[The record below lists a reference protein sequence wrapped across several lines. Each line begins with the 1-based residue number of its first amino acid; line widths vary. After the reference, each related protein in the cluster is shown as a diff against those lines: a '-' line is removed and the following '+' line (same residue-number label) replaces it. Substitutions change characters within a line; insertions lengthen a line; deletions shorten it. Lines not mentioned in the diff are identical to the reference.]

1 MMENSSSVPIG
12 LAASS
17 PLAATNLSTVDEPSA
32 AAGGASPD
40 HNSTNSHA
48 ASSGAA
54 AATAVEDMNMVAS
67 SVPLEEQQMMAA
79 QQASPPAEFM
89 VSNTSGLIPSCAPAP
104 LVEVKL
110 FVGRLPRTHTEEMIR
125 PLFAQYGSVVE
136 VVVIRDKQTQQHKG
150 SAFVR
155 MASICQAD
163 LAIRSL
169 NNIKV
174 VDASMGPLTVKY
186 AIGELENLGLPAT
199 AIDPT
204 IDQAKLFVGSLPKTV
219 TESQVRDLFGRF
231 GTIDEVFIMKDN
243 SGMPK
248 GCAFVKFAYKEQAMF
263 AMNQLNGKMT
273 VQGASR
279 PVEVRFAAPRRP
291 PGEKDA
297 MVGGGVVGMA
307 GGPMG
312 GYAAAGQMMGFG
324 GRVGMGGGGGGTN
337 STPRQVGG
345 WKEYFSNDGRPYFHN
360 EITNMTQWERPV
372 EFEDTM
378 MMVGGG
384 AFGGLGGGGGGG
396 QEPTGPAGSNIFI
409 FHIPNEW
416 TQQDLIHNFGSFGT
430 VISGRIAQDRQTGR
444 NRGFAFVS
452 YDNPDAASNAVSNMN
467 GFMACGK
474 RLKVTIKKGEE
485 GSAMGVKD
493 GGMLA
498 AAGQVAQNFA
508 GGGGGWQQ
516 HAQQPPTQPAAV
528 GGGAPGGFGGGG
540 FGGGPHRFTPY

>member
-1 MMENSSSVPIG
+1 MEASAVVSTSPPSLPMTVVSEEPAPPATTTTATTTPCSVSI
-12 LAASS
+12 SDEV
-17 PLAATNLSTVDEPSA
+17 TNRMA
-32 AAGGASPD
+32 
-40 HNSTNSHA
+40 
-48 ASSGAA
+48 
-54 AATAVEDMNMVAS
+54 
-67 SVPLEEQQMMAA
+67 LEEQPAVVL
-79 QQASPPAEFM
+79 QQTAEQFLQG
-89 VSNTSGLIPSCAPAP
+89 SSGLIPSCSPAP

-125 PLFAQYGSVVE
+125 PLFAQYGTVVE

-155 MASICQAD
+155 MSSICQGD

-169 NNIKV
+169 NNVKV
-174 VDASMGPLTVKY
+174 VDPAMGPLTVKY

-199 AIDPT
+199 AIDPNV
-204 IDQAKLFVGSLPKTV
+204 DQAKLFVGSLPKTV

-243 SGMPK
+243 SGMAK

-279 PVEVRFAAPRRP
+279 PVEVRFAAPRRA
-291 PGEKDA
+291 PGDKEP
-297 MVGGGVVGMA
+297 VGGAM

-312 GYAAAGQMMGFG
+312 AYGSGGAQLMGFG
-324 GRVGMGGGGGGTN
+324 GVGSMGGAPRAAMGGGASSN
-337 STPRQVGG
+337 NAPRQVGG
-345 WKEYFSNDGRPYFHN
+345 WKEYFSNEGRPYFHN
-360 EITNMTQWERPV
+360 EITNMTQWERPA
-372 EFEDTM
+372 EFDDPTM
-378 MMVGGG
+378 
-384 AFGGLGGGGGGG
+384 GGGGGIGSMGGAGGG
-396 QEPTGPAGSNIFI
+396 QEATGPAGANIFI

-416 TQQDLIHNFGSFGT
+416 TQQDLLQNFGSFGN

-452 YDNPDAASNAVSNMN
+452 YDNADSASTAVNNMN

-485 GSAMGVKD
+485 GSALPSKDLGVPMPSVGMMGSAGQAV
-493 GGMLA
+493 GAQNFGAWQGAA
-498 AAGQVAQNFA
+498 AAGGAVPQAVA
-508 GGGGGWQQ
+508 GGPG
-516 HAQQPPTQPAAV
+516 TF
-528 GGGAPGGFGGGG
+528 GGFGGGQ
-540 FGGGPHRFTPY
+540 HRFTPY

>member
-1 MMENSSSVPIG
+1 METSPVLSSSPAPVSMFP
-12 LAASS
+12 
-17 PLAATNLSTVDEPSA
+17 
-32 AAGGASPD
+32 
-40 HNSTNSHA
+40 
-48 ASSGAA
+48 
-54 AATAVEDMNMVAS
+54 
-67 SVPLEEQQMMAA
+67 EE
-79 QQASPPAEFM
+79 ASPPVTSANTVTSSTPPAAAKEDINITNAMEETGGEQFLAP
-89 VSNTSGLIPSCAPAP
+89 TSGLVPSCAPAP

-125 PLFAQYGSVVE
+125 PLFAQYGTVVE

-169 NNIKV
+169 NNVKV
-174 VDASMGPLTVKY
+174 VDPSMGPLTVKY

-199 AIDPT
+199 AIDPNV
-204 IDQAKLFVGSLPKTV
+204 DQAKLFVGSLPKTV

-248 GCAFVKFAYKEQAMF
+248 GCAFVKFSYKEQAMF

-291 PGEKDA
+291 PGEKE
-297 MVGGGVVGMA
+297 MVGAPMGA
-307 GGPMG
+307 MG
-312 GYAAAGQMMGFG
+312 GYGGGGQMMAF
-324 GRVGMGGGGGGTN
+324 GGGGGGMAARGAMGGTN
-337 STPRQVGG
+337 TAPRQVGG

-372 EFEDTM
+372 EFEDPM
-378 MMVGGG
+378 MSG
-384 AFGGLGGGGGGG
+384 AFGAMAGGGGG
-396 QEPTGPAGSNIFI
+396 QEATGPAGANIFI

-416 TQQDLIHNFGSFGT
+416 TQQDLIQNFGSFGN

-452 YDNPDAASNAVSNMN
+452 YDNPESASNAVNNMN

-485 GSAMGVKD
+485 GSAIAPKD
-493 GGMLA
+493 GAA
-498 AAGQVAQNFA
+498 AAGPLMAAASGVHHPTWLA
-508 GGGGGWQQ
+508 G
-516 HAQQPPTQPAAV
+516 
-528 GGGAPGGFGGGG
+528 
-540 FGGGPHRFTPY
+540 